1 MPPPKTAKRGRR
13 ANTSAASEPVVS
25 APATIAVHFI
35 EPDGKRHALAAPTGQ
50 SLMRAAVAADIDG
63 IKADCGG
70 VMTCATCHVYV
81 DAAWLDRL
89 PAPSA
94 DEDAMLEMTAAPR
107 APTSRLSCQIALV
120 DDLDGLTVALPDT
133 QY

>member
-1 MPPPKTAKRGRR
+1 
-13 ANTSAASEPVVS
+13 VS
-25 APATIAVHFI
+25 APATITVHFI
-35 EPDGKRHALAAPTGQ
+35 EPDGKGHTLAARTGE
-50 SLMRAAVAADIDG
+50 SLMRAAVDGDIDG

-81 DAAWLDRL
+81 DAAWIDRL
-89 PAPSA
+89 PVPSA